1 MPSINLQ
8 TNKQT
13 NKSEI
18 VQTKKKQQFR
28 ILVKSRNR
36 VRKQQCKVNSAQ
48 LPHLTPSPFLH
59 QKLYTSA
66 FITDKNGLQKLAD
79 ITKFWQPS
87 SFFLYTQHKKKF
99 SIKDFSSKC
108 DQSCG
113 LILFIEEIL
122 NGKLHFLSSNETARV
137 VQVFWQGFYNVYF
150 IGKNCL
156 GCSSVLASFLECLLE
171 RIVRGTSLLLELKT

>member
-13 NKSEI
+13 KAKSFR
-18 VQTKKKQQFR
+18 QKKKQQFR

-108 DQSCG
+108 DQSCL

-137 VQVFWQGFYNVYF
+137 VQVFWQGFYNVYWKELFGVFKCFGKFFRMF
-150 IGKNCL
+150 IGKNCSGNL
-156 GCSSVLASFLECLLE
+156 SPQ
-171 RIVRGTSLLLELKT
+171 T